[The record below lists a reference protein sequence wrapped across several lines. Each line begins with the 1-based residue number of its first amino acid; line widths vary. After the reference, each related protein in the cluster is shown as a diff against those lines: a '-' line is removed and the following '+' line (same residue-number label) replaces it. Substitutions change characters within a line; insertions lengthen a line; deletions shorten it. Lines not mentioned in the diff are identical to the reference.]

1 MVTVPLPFTTHKV
14 WVLRPPKK
22 MDAHGNLSR
31 TTKDWSD
38 AARLG
43 PYPAV
48 VQPDAAMLGTSLP
61 TGEVTDY
68 GQEQVETR
76 IRVRFNPDVD
86 VRSTDGI
93 EVSEGQSLAGVYE
106 VHGDPLDMYE
116 PWGGLSHI
124 DLKARRTRG

>member
-1 MVTVPLPFTTHKV
+1 
-14 WVLRPPKK
+14 

-31 TTKDWSD
+31 TTKDWVD
-38 AARLG
+38 AARFG

-48 VQPDAAMLGTSLP
+48 VQPDASIQGITLP
-61 TGEVTDY
+61 TNEIT
-68 GQEQVETR
+68 GQGREQVGAR

-106 VHGDPLDMYE
+106 VYGDPFLMYE
-116 PWGGLSHI
+116 PFGGLTHI